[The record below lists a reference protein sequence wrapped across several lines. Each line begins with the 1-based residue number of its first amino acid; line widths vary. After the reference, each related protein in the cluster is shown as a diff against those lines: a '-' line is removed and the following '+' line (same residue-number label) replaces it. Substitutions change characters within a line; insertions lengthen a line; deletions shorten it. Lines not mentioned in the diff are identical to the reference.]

1 MKNKMFFHPASMITA
16 LEGTPRRGR
25 EHTAQG
31 NALGTNGMSNFRP
44 ERAKALHDNAFA
56 LSGRRNVLPTEPRAL
71 PWAGSFLPLQGACYC
86 LSYLFFIFHSS
97 FFIKNFPFPRH
108 SSKKVFRN

>member
-1 MKNKMFFHPASMITA
+1 MFCHSASMITA
-16 LEGTPRRGR
+16 LEGTPRRGS

-31 NALGTNGMSNFRP
+31 NALGTSSKGNFRP

-71 PWAGSFLPLQGACYC
+71 PWAGSFLAFQGAGYC
-86 LSYLFFIFHSS
+86 LGYLFFILH
-97 FFIKNFPFPRH
+97 FFILHYK
-108 SSKKVFRN
+108 S